1 MMKSDRK
8 VSFGEVVLDSNF
20 PISEDEGSILEQM
33 HVGKYLFYR
42 DLQVKKLLKS
52 TYLKYSAI
60 KTRKILFD

>member
-42 DLQVKKLLKS
+42 DLQVKKLLKR
-52 TYLKYSAI
+52 THLKYSAI